1 MANPSANNNSSTT
14 TTTAVP
20 EDSAVGPT
28 ERALKHKNISV
39 AKVWTRDEQSL
50 LEELLTKYAADNKV
64 MHFAKIAP
72 KLQDKTVR
80 DVALRCVWMNEKVAD
95 QQAKPSSNA
104 TNHSGHLNAP
114 SSNSTDS
121 DDSISYE
128 DIGGELGQLL
138 EQNAR
143 AMEQVSAN
151 FSSLK
156 VHENINLLSNI
167 RNNIAVGLK
176 ESLND
181 MCEMMKNMPP
191 MPFKLND
198 CLADSI
204 LLKQA
209 VPMEF

>member
-1 MANPSANNNSSTT
+1 M
-14 TTTAVP
+14 
-20 EDSAVGPT
+20 
-28 ERALKHKNISV
+28 R
-39 AKVWTRDEQSL
+39 
-50 LEELLTKYAADNKV
+50 
-64 MHFAKIAP
+64 FAKIAP

-95 QQAKPSSNA
+95 QQVKPSSNA
-104 TNHSGHLNAP
+104 TNHSGHPNAHL
-114 SSNSTDS
+114 SNSTDS

-128 DIGGELGQLL
+128 DIDGELGQLL
-138 EQNAR
+138 EENVQ
-143 AMEQVSAN
+143 AMEQISAN

-156 VHENINLLSNI
+156 VHENINLISNV
-167 RNNIAVGLK
+167 RNNIAVVLK

-198 CLADSI
+198 ILVDSI
-204 LLKQA
+204 LLEQA